1 MSRLAFN
8 ALFFFNFIPTIGDAH
23 CLVLYDT
30 EQPSITINPYNLDL
44 AFTQQIAVKFSAQA
58 SD

>member
-8 ALFFFNFIPTIGDAH
+8 ALLFFNFIPTIGDAH

-30 EQPSITINPYNLDL
+30 EQPSITINPYILDL
-44 AFTQQIAVKFSAQA
+44 AFTQQIAVKFSA
-58 SD
+58 